1 MFRAFSC
8 LSLAAIL
15 ALAGAVLTASDAQAY
30 PVHPPVGPAYLPPPV
45 VPAYMPAPYC
55 PPPCAPTKTIVL
67 NVKNPACCGDGA
79 CVKVC
84 VPACCEGPPQVCAR
98 CGVLGR
104 GIVTYEW
111 CCGHRVTV
119 VFTAL
124 GTVRVR

>member
-1 MFRAFSC
+1 MLKSHRGTLAATVLAFAGLLAFS
-8 LSLAAIL
+8 S
-15 ALAGAVLTASDAQAY
+15 ASAEAKAY
-30 PVHPPVGPAYLPPPV
+30 PAPPHYGPA
-45 VPAYMPAPYC
+45 AFAPHYC
-55 PPPCAPTKTIVL
+55 PPPAPATKTLCLKVQ
-67 NVKNPACCGDGA
+67 NPACCHDCA
-79 CVKVC
+79 TVKVC
-84 VPACCEGPPQVCAR
+84 VPCCCEGPPKVCAR

>member
-1 MFRAFSC
+1 MTTMKN
-8 LSLAAIL
+8 LG
-15 ALAGAVLTASDAQAY
+15 LAGVAGMFAMLLLASEVQAGPHRIAY
-30 PVHPPVGPAYLPPPV
+30 PPLGPACYGAECFRV
-45 VPAYMPAPYC
+45 
-55 PPPCAPTKTIVL
+55 PCAPTKTL
-67 NVKNPACCGDGA
+67 LLQVKNPACCTDSA

-84 VPACCEGPPQVCAR
+84 VPACCEGAPKVCAR

-119 VFTAL
+119 VFTAM